1 MLIGSDKISIY
12 PSKRSIEYMGR
23 IHKSVP
29 EDMVLSEL
37 INIDVT
43 PIELD
48 KCITAATRLEQ
59 EFKQELTSNSSMQA
73 KITAA
78 FVVRLLPNLKSFRDK
93 YLADLSGFAPSVE
106 EASSRRFQ

>member
-1 MLIGSDKISIY
+1 
-12 PSKRSIEYMGR
+12 MGR

-59 EFKQELTSNSSMQA
+59 EFKQELTSSSSMRVR
-73 KITAA
+73 ITAT
-78 FVVRLLPNLKSFRDK
+78 FVFRLLPNLKSFRDNF
-93 YLADLSGFAPSVE
+93 LADCSELAF
-106 EASSRRFQ
+106 RRP